1 MKYKKKGV
9 ACPECASSD
18 AFFPV
23 DIFDDGTK
31 NDDEK
36 VGKCFSCG
44 NFFPPKRE
52 KNEDLSLLYQ
62 LKKKKDTE
70 EFSHNKEDFK
80 KWTKYPTAD
89 NLRIELYKRFPKI
102 KEFFDKYQ
110 VFSFKNNDTIYTAF
124 PHISLRGE
132 IKGIKYFSFATNCH
146 TDYYSDGDKKRKKI
160 GWVHSLHKLV
170 PENQIFKDCFFG
182 ENLIFSE
189 KSEYKYIGVVE
200 SEKSAIVAN
209 FFLGQDWLFL
219 ATGSKSNIKNL
230 VYKGI
235 KEKNVILFPD
245 ADGFK
250 EWSSFCNENKKDF
263 PLMVCLEIQGINKKM
278 DICDVIL
285 EGDENEKKQL
295 KNQIDAFIFRAFLKN
310 STELEKIK
318 AINFYDSILSKLL
331 TSRDLEDELSFIEN
345 FDATIEK
352 EKTNNFFRQN
362 GERVSFYSF
371 YEKNGKLDRFF
382 YLLKTKHIPLYE
394 DIKDFSPTLSE
405 EEFLQLLQK
414 FTPLFFKDLIYN
426 TLTNKFE
433 SKDNNLYSGNFEIK
447 THIRQCLK
455 MLEISNINEKKIKIL
470 NPQTENIYNKFIDE
484 IENMPCDKIMFE
496 KSIGEYEEIL
506 SRGRHFFDEK
516 KITTLREMEAYFQ
529 EALHSLFAISDFDIA
544 QLLFFT
550 ASTIRKKFFNEYQ
563 RGIMLYLSGD
573 AGIGKDTFFPSLI
586 CGQYIIGKNDICFSN
601 SSKVN
606 GFNTLTEAQA
616 KKILVQ
622 VISDNLAATNETNI
636 NEITSPITV
645 INNKGIQQKVIKN
658 TFNLISTA
666 NFQRQI
672 FNKQIDTNALCRRV
686 VFVDVKFLNGLG
698 STDYKNFYI
707 QHGQKFFDFYAA
719 WFYFCWQIGENQ
731 EIMMDIENSIFAH
744 NIVKVNELKYL
755 SNDDYIIIDNFL
767 DYLERNGNEM
777 GGVTEIN
784 GYFRIENCKLSL
796 FSPKKEVPAK
806 YIKDILST
814 VFPSIVFDK
823 VVKVNYTS
831 RRVITLKIEE
841 IENFKKGTTPNNKN
855 LLQRQEITFLQKI

>member
-1 MKYKKKGV
+1 M
-9 ACPECASSD
+9 
-18 AFFPV
+18 
-23 DIFDDGTK
+23 
-31 NDDEK
+31 
-36 VGKCFSCG
+36 
-44 NFFPPKRE
+44 
-52 KNEDLSLLYQ
+52 
-62 LKKKKDTE
+62 
-70 EFSHNKEDFK
+70 
-80 KWTKYPTAD
+80 
-89 NLRIELYKRFPKI
+89 
-102 KEFFDKYQ
+102 
-110 VFSFKNNDTIYTAF
+110 
-124 PHISLRGE
+124 
-132 IKGIKYFSFATNCH
+132 
-146 TDYYSDGDKKRKKI
+146 
-160 GWVHSLHKLV
+160 
-170 PENQIFKDCFFG
+170 
-182 ENLIFSE
+182 
-189 KSEYKYIGVVE
+189 
-200 SEKSAIVAN
+200 
-209 FFLGQDWLFL
+209 
-219 ATGSKSNIKNL
+219 
-230 VYKGI
+230 
-235 KEKNVILFPD
+235 
-245 ADGFK
+245 
-250 EWSSFCNENKKDF
+250 
-263 PLMVCLEIQGINKKM
+263 
-278 DICDVIL
+278 
-285 EGDENEKKQL
+285 
-295 KNQIDAFIFRAFLKN
+295 
-310 STELEKIK
+310 
-318 AINFYDSILSKLL
+318 
-331 TSRDLEDELSFIEN
+331 
-345 FDATIEK
+345 
-352 EKTNNFFRQN
+352 
-362 GERVSFYSF
+362 
-371 YEKNGKLDRFF
+371 
-382 YLLKTKHIPLYE
+382 KTKHIPLYE

-447 THIRQCLK
+447 THLRQCLK

-470 NPQTENIYNKFIDE
+470 TPQTENIYNKFIDE

-506 SRGRHFFDEK
+506 SRGRNFFNEK

-698 STDYKNFYI
+698 STDYKNYYI

-731 EIMMDIENSIFAH
+731 KIMMDIENSIFAH

-767 DYLERNGNEM
+767 DYLDRNNNEM
-777 GGVTEIN
+777 GGITEIN

-806 YIKDILST
+806 YIKDILAT

-831 RRVITLKIEE
+831 RRVITLKAEE